1 MRVPS
6 TIPPKRPFLG
16 LTYPESVVA
25 FEKYFGLSALF
36 WNVASTKKVVIA
48 ALIANFLIAVSKFI
62 AWTMTGSSSMLS
74 ETYHSISDTGNQVL
88 LLLGI
93 RLSDSTASE
102 KHPFGRGKEQYFFA
116 FVVSVMLF
124 GVAGYASFRHGYHQ
138 FGAEHTEKNFTVNY
152 AVLSAAFVFEA
163 WALSRA
169 YAGVKREMKEKNF
182 GSIREAFRESKDA
195 PLITALTEDAVAVM
209 GIVAAFV
216 GVLLTDMTGN
226 NLYDAIASVII
237 GLLLMG
243 FALALAYENR
253 GLIVGEGVTKGEK
266 RDLIQT
272 VNGTEGVVS
281 IADLRTLHMGPEN
294 VLVTVDV
301 EFEDTTTEEVEKTV
315 RLVEERVRETLPE
328 AENVYIEASD
338 GQVEKESE

>member
-1 MRVPS
+1 
-6 TIPPKRPFLG
+6 
-16 LTYPESVVA
+16 
-25 FEKYFGLSALF
+25 
-36 WNVASTKKVVIA
+36 VASTKGVVIA

-62 AWTMTGSSSMLS
+62 AWTVTGSSSMLS

-93 RLSDSTASE
+93 RLSDPEASE

-124 GVAGYASFRHGYHQ
+124 GVAGYASVRHGYHQ
-138 FGAEHTEKNFTVNY
+138 FGTEHLDKNFTVNY

-169 YAGVKREMKEKNF
+169 YSGVKREMEEKNF
-182 GSIREAFRESKDA
+182 GSVAEAFRKSKDA

-209 GIVAAFV
+209 GIVLAFL
-216 GVLLTDMTGN
+216 GVLLTDVTGN
-226 NLYDAIASVII
+226 NTYDAVASVLI

-253 GLIVGEGVTKGEK
+253 GLIVGEGVTKAERK
-266 RDLIQT
+266 ELIR
-272 VNGTEGVVS
+272 VVEETEGVVGLV
-281 IADLRTLHMGPEN
+281 DLRTLHMGPES
-294 VLVTVDV
+294 VLVTADI
-301 EFEDTTTEEVEKTV
+301 EFEGMTTDEVEEAV
-315 RLVEERVRETLPE
+315 ERVEEGIRESLPTARNIYVE
-328 AENVYIEASD
+328 ATE
-338 GQVEKESE
+338 G